1 MFLASEATFAHSA
14 RTGGS
19 RAKGGVA
26 SCGRCRLERG
36 RGLGGRACRRSGG
49 CTARN
54 RDRFCTRRTGAI
66 HLSRQ
71 AVLLVSLRF
80 GGRRLGLVRLWHPFP
95 PRPGPH
101 LPPGPP

>member
-71 AVLLVSLRF
+71 AVLLVSLRL
-80 GGRRLGLVRLWHPFP
+80 GGRRLVFGPFLPLFPRP
-95 PRPGPH
+95 PR
-101 LPPGPP
+101 